1 MIPLPTHQN
10 RVGKMIK
17 TENAELEKTWSHR
30 LAPLALVGVYVGTGV
45 KSPAVSTKVEHAYT
59 MTSNSTSRYDPG
71 EMYTCVRVCA
81 PGELPQNVPCSPTSD
96 SKNQEVTKMPTTK

>member
-59 MTSNSTSRYDPG
+59 MTSNSTSRYRPG
-71 EMYTCVRVCA
+71 RNVHVRTRVCA
-81 PGELPQNVPCSPTSD
+81 GRTAPECSLQP
-96 SKNQEVTKMPTTK
+96 N